1 MRYEQQQYGIHEI
14 IVQKNLK
21 ICLIEHDEMQEK
33 INGYYNYL
41 NSYHQIILLVQ
52 FILMWIIRID

>member
-21 ICLIEHDEMQEK
+21 ICLIERDEMQEK
-33 INGYYNYL
+33 INGYYNCL
-41 NSYHQIILLVQ
+41 NSYHLIILLAQ
-52 FILMWIIRID
+52 FILM

>member
-14 IVQKNLK
+14 IVQKNLR
-21 ICLIEHDEMQEK
+21 IYLIEHDEMQEK

-52 FILMWIIRID
+52 CILM

>member
-1 MRYEQQQYGIHEI
+1 MRYEQQRYGIREI
-14 IVQKNLK
+14 IVQKNLR
-21 ICLIEHDEMQEK
+21 ICLIELDEMQEK

-52 FILMWIIRID
+52 FILM